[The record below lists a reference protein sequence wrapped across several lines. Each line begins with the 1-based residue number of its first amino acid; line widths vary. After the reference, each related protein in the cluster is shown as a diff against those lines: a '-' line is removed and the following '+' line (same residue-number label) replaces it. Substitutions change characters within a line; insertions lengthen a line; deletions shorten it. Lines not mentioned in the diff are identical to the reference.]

1 MVIKVLLC
9 AALAAGLGL
18 AQKGGGKGGSKAGDD
33 SSGFN
38 MRPTRQSRFDVIS
51 EKLKLSKEQK
61 EEAAKIFD
69 AAQETVGQTRQQI
82 VQGRDVITNA
92 ILAGKG
98 GETLDKMMEQYT
110 ALLAQM
116 TRIEAEAYG
125 KLYATLKPNQQSK
138 APAVFEEQMAGM
150 FMGRDWKR

>member
-1 MVIKVLLC
+1 MLARVLLC

-18 AQKGGGKGGSKAGDD
+18 AQKGGGKGGGKGGDEPPN
-33 SSGFN
+33 FP
-38 MRPTRQSRFDVIS
+38 MRAQRQSRLDLIS

-61 EEAAKIFD
+61 DEASKIFD
-69 AAQETVGQTRQQI
+69 AAQETVGQTGQQI
-82 VQGRDVITNA
+82 AQGRTAITNA
-92 ILAGKG
+92 ILSGKG
-98 GETLDKMMEQYT
+98 GDELNKMMEQYT
-110 ALLAQM
+110 ALIAQM
-116 TRIEAEAYG
+116 TRIEATAYG